1 MTSNRVVR
9 HIPGVHPIRGTVY
22 RKDNYWMAAVTNT
35 RPPGGIYAFSRFY
48 LSAWPEAVDFCTQA
62 VAMARLR
69 LQEQEAEEE

>member
-9 HIPGVHPIRGTVY
+9 HIPGIHPIRGTVY
-22 RKDNYWMAAVTNT
+22 RQGDYWIAAVVNT

-48 LSAWPEAVDFCTQA
+48 PYAWPEAVDFCAEA

-69 LQEQEAEEE
+69 LQEQGAEEE

>member
-22 RKDNYWMAAVTNT
+22 RQGDYWIAAVVNT

-48 LSAWPEAVDFCTQA
+48 PYAWPEAVDFCAEA
-62 VAMARLR
+62 VAMARLH